1 MGDEVIIAHQVVL
14 SIEAFRPL
22 SLSLSLSS
30 WRVAIIIDDPPL
42 IPSMTEPNLYTAA
55 LFDVLPPPLAEKQL
69 CFLRPNTLRAP
80 PNSACVHGGRVPR
93 GGEGRGEAA
102 SPSTI
107 VLVSRFDVER
117 GGENEHTRRKADIV
131 DPQQ

>member
-22 SLSLSLSS
+22 SLSLSS
-30 WRVAIIIDDPPL
+30 WRVAIIIDDPPTHS
-42 IPSMTEPNLYTAA
+42 IHDGTKSIHSRS
-55 LFDVLPPPLAEKQL
+55 VRRPPTPLAEKQL

-102 SPSTI
+102 SPSCSCHA
-107 VLVSRFDVER
+107 LMW
-117 GGENEHTRRKADIV
+117 NEEGKTNTHEEKRI
-131 DPQQ
+131 